1 MRRREFIAAISATIA
16 CPPHSHAQKP
26 GSVRRVGVLM
36 AFNENDPDGKAQL
49 SGFVQEL
56 AELGWLVGRNL
67 RMEVRWGGSDVTQ
80 IAIFAKELLALQPD
94 LIVTQGTPATAA
106 LHQQRTTVPIV
117 FVGHRPGRSWVR
129 CKPRRAT
136 W

>member
-1 MRRREFIAAISATIA
+1 MRRREVIAASATIA
-16 CPPHSHAQKP
+16 GPPHSHARQP
-26 GSVRRVGVLM
+26 VVPTQVAVLM

-80 IAIFAKELLALQPD
+80 IGIFAKELLALQPD

-117 FVGHRPGRSWVR
+117 FVVVKDPVGHGFV
-129 CKPRRAT
+129 ANLA
-136 W
+136 

>member
-1 MRRREFIAAISATIA
+1 MRRREFTAAISATIA
-16 CPPHSHAQKP
+16 CPPHSHAQQP

-67 RMEVRWGGSDVTQ
+67 RMEVRWGGSDVMK
-80 IAIFAKELLALQPD
+80 IGIFAKELLALQGNPHVKCINTHLQGESD
-94 LIVTQGTPATAA
+94 ILLAIHLVFGRRQDSSQLI
-106 LHQQRTTVPIV
+106 LSRM
-117 FVGHRPGRSWVR
+117 
-129 CKPRRAT
+129 
-136 W
+136 

>member
-1 MRRREFIAAISATIA
+1 
-16 CPPHSHAQKP
+16 
-26 GSVRRVGVLM
+26 M

-80 IAIFAKELLALQPD
+80 IGIFAKELLALQPD

-106 LHQQRTTVPIV
+106 LHQQRTTIPIV

-129 CKPRRAT
+129 CKPRRAR
-136 W
+136 WEYHRVFDV